1 MQDYNKNIAKRIRK
15 SDFEMIENMPQ
26 PDSLS
31 TFQRER
37 MYGGK
42 RVREHPLAGYTAY
55 SEEPATLSVTGPT
68 LLNRTFNEEREEAA
82 SESDED
88 DPEIKMGGM
97 RKPGRLTN
105 AIKQRILSQHPELMQ
120 VHLSGG
126 AINWK
131 EIWNN
136 IKKGA
141 SFVSKAAPIVASL
154 APEEYRD
161 TINKTGN
168 ISEKISGM
176 GRKPPQ
182 RLTNAIKQRI
192 LSQHP
197 ELMQVHLSGGA
208 INWKEIWNNIKK
220 GASFVSKA
228 APIVASL
235 APEEYKDTINKTGEI
250 SSKISGM
257 GRKPR
262 GRPKKHYVH
271 HDIRMVEPV
280 ERHHKLDGSGFWK
293 DFGQGFKTGF
303 KGANKV
309 ASKVL
314 PIVSIFQP
322 ELAPLAAASVAA
334 NAAMG
339 GKRKSRKIGGA
350 SELYPP
356 AVMKGGKKP
365 PSARGLLIKKVMAQ
379 RKCSL
384 PEASKYIKQ
393 NNLM

>member
-1 MQDYNKNIAKRIRK
+1 MQDYNKNIAKRIMK
-15 SDFEMIENMPQ
+15 SDYGMIENMPQ
-26 PDSLS
+26 PDALS

-42 RVREHPLAGYTAY
+42 RVRAHPLAGYTAY
-55 SEEPATLSVTGPT
+55 SEDPGTLTVTGPT
-68 LLNRTFNEEREEAA
+68 LLNRTFNENVNEAD

-97 RKPGRLTN
+97 RKPRLTNAIKQRILNQHPELMQIHLSGGAINWSKIWKGIKDVGAFVSKAAPIVSSLAPEEYRDTINKTGEISGKISGMGRKPRLTN

-126 AINWK
+126 AINWSK
-131 EIWNN
+131 IWKG
-136 IKKGA
+136 IKDVGA
-141 SFVSKAAPIVASL
+141 FVSKAAPIVSSL

-161 TINKTGN
+161 TINKTGD
-168 ISEKISGM
+168 ISG
-176 GRKPPQ
+176 
-182 RLTNAIKQRI
+182 
-192 LSQHP
+192 
-197 ELMQVHLSGGA
+197 
-208 INWKEIWNNIKK
+208 
-220 GASFVSKA
+220 
-228 APIVASL
+228 
-235 APEEYKDTINKTGEI
+235 
-250 SSKISGM
+250 KISGM

-262 GRPKKHYVH
+262 GRPPKHYVH

-280 ERHHKLDGSGFWK
+280 ERNHKLDGSGFWQ
-293 DFGQGFKTGF
+293 DFGHGFKTGF

>member
-1 MQDYNKNIAKRIRK
+1 MEDYNKQIARRIMKSNFKMIDNI
-15 SDFEMIENMPQ
+15 PQ
-26 PDSLS
+26 PDSLA
-31 TFQRER
+31 TFER
-37 MYGGK
+37 AKMYGGK
-42 RVREHPLAGYTAY
+42 RVRAHPLAGYTAY
-55 SEEPATLSVTGPT
+55 SEEPSSLTVTGPT
-68 LLNRTFNEEREEAA
+68 LLNRTFNKNLQEAD

-97 RKPGRLTN
+97 RKPGQRLTN
-105 AIKQRILSQHPELMQ
+105 AIKQRILSQHPELMEI
-120 VHLSGG
+120 HLSGG

-141 SFVSKAAPIVASL
+141 SFVKKAAPIISSL

-161 TINKTGN
+161 MINKTGD
-168 ISEKISGM
+168 ISGIISGM
-176 GRKPPQ
+176 GRTK
-182 RLTNAIKQRI
+182 
-192 LSQHP
+192 
-197 ELMQVHLSGGA
+197 
-208 INWKEIWNNIKK
+208 
-220 GASFVSKA
+220 
-228 APIVASL
+228 
-235 APEEYKDTINKTGEI
+235 
-250 SSKISGM
+250 
-257 GRKPR
+257 KPR

-271 HDIRMVEPV
+271 HDVRLVEPV

-314 PIVSIFQP
+314 PIASIFQP

-339 GKRKSRKIGGA
+339 GRRKRKCIGGA

-356 AVMKGGKKP
+356 AVMKGGKK

-384 PEASKYIKQ
+384 PEASKYIKEH
-393 NNLM
+393 NLM